1 MSAVSVGRV
10 VARQVRRSG
19 ELRQILK
26 KAVRGLSCEQLAKRG
41 RDPRLLNERVQPGG
55 AGRDRQL
62 ERGVEQQEHF
72 APVLGRNLAHAKP
85 YVTDAAGDSNK
96 VFRVDGANR
105 SGNAS

>member
-1 MSAVSVGRV
+1 MSVRRV

-26 KAVRGLSCEQLAKRG
+26 KAVRGLSGEQFAKRG

-55 AGRDRQL
+55 ARRDRQL
-62 ERGVEQQEHF
+62 ERGVEQHGTPRASPRQKSC
-72 APVLGRNLAHAKP
+72 PCQTIRDRGRRRIA
-85 YVTDAAGDSNK
+85 DK
-96 VFRVDGANR
+96 VSEVDGANR